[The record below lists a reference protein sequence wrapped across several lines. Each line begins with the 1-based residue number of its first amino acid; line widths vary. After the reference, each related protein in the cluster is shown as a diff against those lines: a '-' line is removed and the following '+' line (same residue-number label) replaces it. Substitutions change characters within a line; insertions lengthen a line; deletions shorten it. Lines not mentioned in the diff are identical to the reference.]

1 MSYVEAKNIWVA
13 YGGVSILERVSLSVE
28 RGTFCTIVGASG
40 CGKSTFLRLLLGQEK
55 AMRGAVYVDGEKV
68 PEEPTPERGIVF
80 QRYSVFP
87 HLTVLQN
94 LIVPAEFGEAP
105 LTGRLFGRAY
115 ARAREEAMAMLR
127 HIGIAHAADLYPAQ
141 LSGGMQQRLAIAQ
154 ALMKHPKI
162 LLLDEP
168 FGALDPGIRADMQA
182 LLLSIWRETG
192 MTIFMVTH
200 DIAEAFRL
208 GTRLVVF
215 DKVRHD
221 PQHPAAYGATITYD
235 LRLKNGMPVDGGPTA
250 QTPPT
255 HIAEKERAAHA
266 LPVPETS
273 TA

>member
-1 MSYVEAKNIWVA
+1 MSYVEARNIWVS
-13 YGGVSILERVSLSVE
+13 YGPLSILERVTISVE

-40 CGKSTFLRLLLGQEK
+40 CGKSTFLRLLLGQEQ
-55 AMRGAVYVDGEKV
+55 ATRGAVYVDGEKV
-68 PEEPTPERGIVF
+68 PTEPTAERGIVF

-94 LIVPAEFGEAP
+94 LIIPAEFEAAP
-105 LTGRLFGRAY
+105 VSGRLFGQRYRA
-115 ARAREEAMAMLR
+115 ARDKAMAMLG
-127 HIGIAHAADLYPAQ
+127 HIGIPHAANLYPAQ

-154 ALMKHPKI
+154 ALLKSPKV

-182 LLLSIWRETG
+182 LLLNIWRETD

-200 DIAEAFRL
+200 DIGEAFRL
-208 GTRLVVF
+208 GTRLIVF

-235 LRLKNGMPVDGGPTA
+235 LRLRNGMPVEIGAPVAAMIETSV
-250 QTPPT
+250 Q
-255 HIAEKERAAHA
+255 KQKQAAH
-266 LPVPETS
+266 V
-273 TA
+273 